1 MHVNIMT
8 EPLNNLHRKIE
19 EQLLIQEARR
29 DTKTFGKLY
38 QLYINQVVR
47 YLYSRLG
54 NMGDAEDVA
63 AQAFLAAYE
72 SFSSF
77 KKDGFFAAWLF
88 AIARNKAVDHLRRN
102 RLLGHLD
109 EVYLADPAGTPEKKL
124 ESSQEL
130 DSISRL
136 ISALPDKDQELLRL
150 RYVAD
155 LSFPEIAVLLHRR
168 TDAVKKRTYRLLAKI
183 RTQMEAGNE

>member
-1 MHVNIMT
+1 MHVNNMT
-8 EPLNNLHRKIE
+8 EPLSNIHRKAE
-19 EQLLIQEARR
+19 EQLLIQEAR
-29 DTKTFGKLY
+29 TNKLAFEKLY
-38 QLYINQVVR
+38 QRYINQVVR
-47 YLYSRLG
+47 YLHSRLG

-77 KKDGFFAAWLF
+77 KEDGVFSAWLF
-88 AIARNKAVDHLRRN
+88 TIARNKAVDHLRKN
-102 RLLGHLD
+102 RKIADLD
-109 EVYLADPAGTPEKKL
+109 EADLADPEETPETKV

-136 ISALPDKDQELLRL
+136 IGALPVRDQELLRL

-155 LSFPEIAVLLHRR
+155 LSYAEMAALLHRR
-168 TDAVKKRTYRLLAKI
+168 ADAVKKNVYRLLAKI
-183 RTQMEAGNE
+183 KAQMEVGNE

>member
-1 MHVNIMT
+1 MT
-8 EPLNNLHRKIE
+8 ESLPNIHQKVE

-29 DTKTFGKLY
+29 DIKAFDKLY
-38 QLYINQVVR
+38 QRYLSQVVR

-77 KKDGFFAAWLF
+77 KKEGFFAAWLF

-102 RLLGHLD
+102 RLFEQLD
-109 EVYLADPAGTPEKKL
+109 EVNLADPAVTPEKKL
-124 ESSQEL
+124 ESSQESA
-130 DSISRL
+130 SISRL
-136 ISALPDKDQELLRL
+136 ISALPDRDQELLRL

-183 RTQMEAGNE
+183 RTQMEVGNE